1 MARPSYLGRRE
12 GGRYFMQIRLGKP
25 SAMLYGS
32 PILRASLRTA
42 DYAEARR
49 RLMDGLSWAQ
59 DLVAAPDLET
69 VGRVLHGRLKT
80 YVGRPP
86 AASERMLAERCAFE
100 HQVRHYIGRANE
112 RGFSF
117 SRMFPGFASTWVDF
131 VDQNKSLEQTI
142 QRVDRHRTYEEGH
155 NDYAQIEDAPPARP
169 LARSAEA
176 PPSPQIAAID
186 PLQLIRSLVAE
197 SLQAHAVSGLGFPSA
212 HLATPVPV
220 TPTAIAVV
228 TGPTMSAA
236 RDLYLAPPDRKKA
249 HLSKGRSETAAIVQF
264 AIDLL
269 GDPPLHSV
277 TKDGW
282 DKLDLALPDIPHSR
296 DLPAEASTSLY
307 TRHCYAQRHG
317 WSKITRVT
325 ETTIKGRYRY
335 GLYKFIDWAID
346 EKLYPGPRP
355 TFVCIDPQNLAAL
368 PRDAFEDEELLDLLR
383 LPLFTGCAGPNRIWT
398 PGPYFV
404 QNHLYW
410 AYLILILTGMRPG
423 EVGQLKCEDIRTDGE
438 FYYFDLRPFDAR
450 KGRVALEDL
459 RNLKTN
465 SSGRVVPI
473 HPLLIELGLLD
484 RMLYLMNESEVRL
497 FPEWEEYARGDGTTR
512 WSQPITK
519 SWQYVKKVLKI
530 VRADL
535 TLYATRHLMADWLDN
550 STIAK
555 RTRDRILGHV
565 SDVPGNYG
573 RKGSINANQMAAI
586 SALEPEIVTQ
596 MRVILV
602 AARDRA
608 EKTELIAL
616 KPQSGKRTGS
626 ARSMLNK

>member
-25 SAMLYGS
+25 SAALYGG

-42 DYAEARR
+42 DFAEARR
-49 RLMDGLSWAQ
+49 RLMDGLGWAQ
-59 DLVAAPDLET
+59 ELVAAPDLET
-69 VGRVLHGRLKT
+69 LGGVLHGRLKS
-80 YVGRPP
+80 YVGRPA
-86 AASERMLAERCAFE
+86 AASERALAERCAFE
-100 HQVRHYIGRANE
+100 HQVRHYMGRANE

-117 SRMFPGFASTWVDF
+117 SRMFPGFVSIWVDF
-131 VDQNKSLEQTI
+131 VDQNKALEQTI
-142 QRVDRHRTYEEGH
+142 QRVDRHRAYEDGR
-155 NDYAQIEDAPPARP
+155 NDQAQVEAAPALRP
-169 LARSAEA
+169 LPRSAEA
-176 PPSPQIAAID
+176 PPSSQISAID

-197 SLQAHAVSGLGFPSA
+197 SLQAHVASPPAVPSA
-212 HLATPVPV
+212 QPAVMPYAPPAATGLS
-220 TPTAIAVV
+220 
-228 TGPTMSAA
+228 GPTMSAA
-236 RDLYLAPPDRKKA
+236 RDLYLAAPDRKKA

-269 GDPPLHSV
+269 NDPPLHSV
-277 TKDGW
+277 SKDDW

-296 DLPAEASTSLY
+296 DLPADASSSLY
-307 TRHCYAQRHG
+307 TRYCYAQKHG
-317 WSKITRVT
+317 WGGISRVT

-346 EKLYPGPRP
+346 TKLYPGPRP

-368 PRDAFEDEELLDLLR
+368 PRDAFEDAELLDLLR
-383 LPLFTGCAGPNRIWT
+383 LPLFTGCAGPHRIWT
-398 PGPYFV
+398 PGRYFV

-423 EVGQLKCEDIRTDGE
+423 EVGQIKCVDIQTDGE

-450 KGRVALEDL
+450 KGRVAIEDL

-484 RMLYLMNESEVRL
+484 RLLYLINVNEERL
-497 FPEWEEYARGDGTTR
+497 FPEWKEFARGDGTTR

-565 SDVPGNYG
+565 TDVPGGYG
-573 RKGSINANQMAAI
+573 RKGSINADQMAAI
-586 SALEPEIVTQ
+586 SALEPEIVKQ
-596 MRVILV
+596 MREILM
-602 AARDRA
+602 AAKDRA
-608 EKTELIAL
+608 EGAELIVL
-616 KPQSGKRTGS
+616 KPQSKKRAGVVK
-626 ARSMLNK
+626 RSE

>member
-25 SAMLYGS
+25 AASLYGS

-42 DYAEARR
+42 DFAEARR
-49 RLMDGLSWAQ
+49 RLMDSLVWAH

-69 VGRVLHGRLKT
+69 VGSILHARLKS

-86 AASERMLAERCAFE
+86 SASERALAERCAFE
-100 HQVRHYIGRANE
+100 HQVRHYMGRANE
-112 RGFSF
+112 RGYAFSKA
-117 SRMFPGFASTWVDF
+117 FPGFASIWVDF

-142 QRVDRHRTYEEGH
+142 HRIDRHRAYEEGR
-155 NDYAQIEDAPPARP
+155 NDHAQAGDTPGAKPSR
-169 LARSAEA
+169 RSVEA
-176 PPSPQIAAID
+176 SLPSHTSAID
-186 PLQLIRSLVAE
+186 PLQLIRALVAE
-197 SLQAHAVSGLGFPSA
+197 SLQAHATSAVAAPSQPA
-212 HLATPVPV
+212 PAVLQGAPRDAVPLN
-220 TPTAIAVV
+220 
-228 TGPTMSAA
+228 GSTMSAA
-236 RDLYLAPPDRKKA
+236 RDLYLAPPP
-249 HLSKGRSETAAIVQF
+249 F
-264 AIDLL
+264 
-269 GDPPLHSV
+269 HSV
-277 TKDGW
+277 SKDDW

-296 DLPAEASTSLY
+296 NLPDEACSSLY
-307 TRHCYAQRHG
+307 ARYRYAQKHG
-317 WSKITRVT
+317 WDGISRVT

-346 EKLYPGPRP
+346 KKLYPGPRP
-355 TFVCIDPQNLAAL
+355 AFVCIDPQNLAAL
-368 PRDAFEDEELLDLLR
+368 PRDAFEDAELLDLLR
-383 LPLFTGCAGPNRIWT
+383 LPLFTGCAGPHRIWT
-398 PGPYFV
+398 PGRYFV

-423 EVGQLKCEDIRTDGE
+423 EVGQIKCADVQTDGE
-438 FYYFDLRPFDAR
+438 YYYFDLRPFDAR
-450 KGRVALEDL
+450 KGRVAIEDL

-484 RMLYLMNESEVRL
+484 RLLYLMNAGEERL
-497 FPEWEEYARGDGTTR
+497 FPEWKEYARGDGTTR

-550 STIAK
+550 STVAK

-565 SDVPGNYG
+565 TDVPGGYG

-586 SALEPEIVTQ
+586 SALEPEIVKQ
-596 MRVILV
+596 MREILM
-602 AARDRA
+602 AAKDRA
-608 EKTELIAL
+608 ERAELIVL
-616 KPQSGKRTGS
+616 KPQSKKRAGA
-626 ARSMLNK
+626 ARRSE